1 MAPVAHRGVFGENR
15 AHRGVGPPGGLGRP
29 AGRTDGPPGGLRGGS
44 AAHRGVGV
52 AGGPTRGLRGGQ
64 LLISTHL
71 KGLVYCAAILADGI
85 FSGVILKRFRH
96 RNHLCD
102 ARV

>member
-1 MAPVAHRGVFGENR
+1 MV
-15 AHRGVGPPGGLGRP
+15 
-29 AGRTDGPPGGLRGGS
+29 
-44 AAHRGVGV
+44 
-52 AGGPTRGLRGGQ
+52 
-64 LLISTHL
+64 I

-96 RNHLCD
+96 RNYLCD